1 MERGGEKGCCRQ
13 REQYEQRAG
22 VEKKHGSYKE
32 LRDSGLL
39 NVESQQSRDM
49 AGEIN

>member
-1 MERGGEKGCCRQ
+1 MGEGEGRKAVAD

-22 VEKKHGSYKE
+22 VERKHGPYKE

-39 NVESQQSRDM
+39 NVESQ
-49 AGEIN
+49 